1 MSVELQSMVPQLPAS
16 QVNISINISAT
27 LNVTAY
33 TARRKANVFVLKR
46 IGTGLSGAEPQLVVT
61 DKVICWRVPIFL
73 STASQGRRGQ
83 VGQIDIDAQTGE
95 VLANEDTL
103 KEITEHAE
111 RLADR
116 TVL

>member
-1 MSVELQSMVPQLPAS
+1 MSVELQSIVPQLPAA

-33 TARRKANVFVLKR
+33 TAKRKANVFVLNR
-46 IGTGLSGAEPQLVVT
+46 IGTGLFGAEPQLVVT

-73 STASQGRRGQ
+73 STASHGRLGQ

-95 VLANEDTL
+95 VLADDNTL
-103 KEITEHAE
+103 IEITDHAE
-111 RLADR
+111 RLADH
-116 TVL
+116 TAL